1 MVSEF
6 LETSAIAIIFIAISL
21 RPRSV
26 TIIIPYFAKV
36 FLSGEGKIPRLIL
49 VMKIITVI

>member
-6 LETSAIAIIFIAISL
+6 LEISAVAIFVAISL

-26 TIIIPYFAKV
+26 TIIIPYFVKA
-36 FLSGEGKIPRLIL
+36 FLSGEGFPSPDKSKNAATI
-49 VMKIITVI
+49 